1 MTDYRVIIAGCR
13 DFYNYVTLKERCEY
27 YLQNKMKTHNVII
40 VSGHASGA
48 DSLGEKF
55 AADHNL
61 QCELHPADWERHGRA
76 AGPKR
81 RITEQELEVYDMRLK
96 SKLTKLEEMQVKN
109 AAKNLLFKLKSKRLY
124 SFLFCGIRTHR
135 RKRHSMIFMETY

>member
-1 MTDYRVIIAGCR
+1 MDTEGIKASEKEDYRVIIAGCR

-40 VSGHASGA
+40 VSGHATGA

-61 QCELHPADWERHGRA
+61 KCELYPADWERHGRA
-76 AGPKR
+76 AGPIR
-81 RITEQELEVYDMRLK
+81 N
-96 SKLTKLEEMQVKN
+96 EEMAEVSD
-109 AAKNLLFKLKSKRLY
+109 ALIAFWDGKSRGTK
-124 SFLFCGIRTHR
+124 SMIEIAR
-135 RKRHSMIFMETY
+135 RKGLQVAVVRCDL